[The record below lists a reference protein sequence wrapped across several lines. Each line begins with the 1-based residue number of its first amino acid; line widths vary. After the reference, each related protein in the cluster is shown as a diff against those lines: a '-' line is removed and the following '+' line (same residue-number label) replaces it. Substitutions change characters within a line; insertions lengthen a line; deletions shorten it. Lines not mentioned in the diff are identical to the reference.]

1 MNRLT
6 ETAAIKHE
14 PRSDLQSAEFSRI
27 LLIKPSALG
36 DVVHTIPVLVKLRA
50 RYPRARID
58 WLITPE
64 NAEVVRHHPALS
76 NVVLFA
82 RRDFSKPG
90 QKWRATLGFFD
101 LLKQIRR
108 AKYDLVVDMHGQVRS
123 ALFALI
129 SGARVRIG
137 FDRPIEFSRTISA
150 EHDLKNVPNRGW
162 RGAREGSWIAYTH
175 RIPIPTL
182 DVHAIDRYLWVG
194 SLLGFDD
201 EPPDLAIHLSPET
214 IHNVDRLLDEHG
226 VPAGKPLVV
235 LVPGTIWET
244 KHWTIEG
251 FAGVARE
258 FLREGFAV
266 ALAGTKR
273 DETRCQQIA
282 AAAPGT
288 INLCGKTTPA
298 DLAGLIQRAEVAVT
312 NDSGS
317 MHVAASLDKPMVSV
331 FGPTNPVHIG
341 PYQRPESVVRVDLPC
356 SPCNYRRLSQC
367 PFDHACMKQV
377 TSDDGRGARTE
388 NSRGGKT
395 VACAV
400 LSAGPLGAVTKSAED
415 SGRYN
420 ERRREDA
427 CALPKLCQ
435 TKTAVM
441 ENFARS
447 AFGGRCVFASLFH
460 RCAI

>member
-1 MNRLT
+1 MITFWRLSNQVEHART
-6 ETAAIKHE
+6 RKGGATA
-14 PRSDLQSAEFSRI
+14 LQSAEFARI

-50 RYPRARID
+50 RYPHARID

-90 QKWRATLGFFD
+90 QRSRAMLGFFL

-137 FDRPIEFSRTISA
+137 FDRPIKFSRTISV
-150 EHDLKNVPNRGW
+150 EHDLRNVPSHGW
-162 RGAREGSWIAYTH
+162 RGAREGFWIAYTH

-194 SLLGFDD
+194 SLLGFND
-201 EPPDLAIHLSPET
+201 EPPDLAIHLSAET
-214 IHNVDRLLDEHG
+214 VRNVEQLLKQHG
-226 VPAGKPLVV
+226 VSGSKPLVV

-244 KHWTIEG
+244 KHWTIDG
-251 FAGVARE
+251 FAGVARH

-266 ALAGTKR
+266 VLAGTKR
-273 DETRCQQIA
+273 DETRCHQIA

-288 INLCGKTTPA
+288 CDLCGKTTPA
-298 DLAGLIQRAEVAVT
+298 DLAALIRRAEVAVT

-317 MHVAASLDKPMVSV
+317 MHAAASLGKPMVSV

-341 PYQRPESVVRVDLPC
+341 PYERPESVVRVDLPC
-356 SPCNYRRLSQC
+356 SPCNYRRLTQC
-367 PFDHACMKQV
+367 PFDHACMEKV
-377 TSDDGRGARTE
+377 TSAMVVERAE
-388 NSRGGKT
+388 KILASASAT
-395 VACAV
+395 VE
-400 LSAGPLGAVTKSAED
+400 K
-415 SGRYN
+415 
-420 ERRREDA
+420 
-427 CALPKLCQ
+427 
-435 TKTAVM
+435 
-441 ENFARS
+441 
-447 AFGGRCVFASLFH
+447 
-460 RCAI
+460 

>member
-1 MNRLT
+1 LVVKNLFVSGQ
-6 ETAAIKHE
+6 IE
-14 PRSDLQSAEFSRI
+14 PPKNPDALALRSAEFSRI

-36 DVVHTIPVLVKLRA
+36 DVVHTLPVLVKLRA

-64 NAEVVRHHPALS
+64 NAEVVRYHPALS

-82 RRDFSKPG
+82 RRDFSKRG
-90 QKWRATLGFFD
+90 RRWRAVLSFVD

-108 AKYDLVVDMHGQVRS
+108 AKYELVIDMHGQVRS
-123 ALFALI
+123 AFFTLI

-137 FDRPIEFSRTISA
+137 FDRPIKRGVTISA
-150 EHDLKNVPNRGW
+150 EHDLKNVPNHGW

-182 DVHAIDRYLWVG
+182 DVHAIDRYLWVTP
-194 SLLGFDD
+194 LLGLDD
-201 EPPDLAIHLSPET
+201 NPPDLTIHLSPEASDRV
-214 IHNVDRLLDEHG
+214 NRLLEEHD
-226 VPAGKPLVV
+226 VPASKPLVV

-251 FAGVARE
+251 FAGVARQ
-258 FLREGFAV
+258 FLQDGFAV
-266 ALAGTKR
+266 ALVGTKR
-273 DETRCQQIA
+273 DQLRCRQIA

-288 INLCGKTTPA
+288 CDLSGQTTSA
-298 DLAGLIQRAEVAVT
+298 DLAALIRRAEVAVT

-317 MHVAASLDKPMVSV
+317 MHVAASLGKPMVSV

-341 PYQRPESVVRVDLPC
+341 PYERPESVVRVDLPC

-377 TSDDGRGARTE
+377 TSTMVVERVR
-388 NSRGGKT
+388 KI
-395 VACAV
+395 
-400 LSAGPLGAVTKSAED
+400 LSAAKSHPEGVAAFVSNAE
-415 SGRYN
+415 
-420 ERRREDA
+420 
-427 CALPKLCQ
+427 
-435 TKTAVM
+435 
-441 ENFARS
+441 
-447 AFGGRCVFASLFH
+447 
-460 RCAI
+460 

>member
-1 MNRLT
+1 MNVQIENAQT
-6 ETAAIKHE
+6 KHRDASE
-14 PRSDLQSAEFSRI
+14 LQSTEFSRI

-50 RYPRARID
+50 RYPGARID

-64 NAEVVRHHPALS
+64 NADIVRCHPALS
-76 NVVLFA
+76 NVVLFS
-82 RRDFSKPG
+82 RRDFSKRG
-90 QKWRATLGFFD
+90 RRWRALVAFFD

-108 AKYDLVVDMHGQVRS
+108 AKYDLVVDMHGQLRS
-123 ALFALI
+123 AFFALV
-129 SGARVRIG
+129 SGAHVRIG
-137 FDRPIEFSRTISA
+137 FDRPIKRGLTVSA
-150 EHDLKNVPNRGW
+150 EHGLRNVPSHGW

-175 RIPIPTL
+175 RISIPTL

-194 SLLGFDD
+194 LLLGFDD
-201 EPPDLAIHLSPET
+201 DPPDLTIHLSSDT
-214 IHNVDRLLDEHG
+214 VRNVEQLLEEHG
-226 VPAGKPLVV
+226 VTPDMLLVI

-251 FAGVARE
+251 FAGVARQ
-258 FLREGFAV
+258 FLHDGFAV

-273 DETRCQQIA
+273 DQERCRQIA

-288 INLCGKTTPA
+288 CDLSGKTTPA
-298 DLAGLIQRAEVAVT
+298 ELAALIRRAEVAVT

-317 MHVAASLDKPMVSV
+317 MHVAASLGKPMVSI

-377 TSDDGRGARTE
+377 TPEMVVERVR
-388 NSRGGKT
+388 KI
-395 VACAV
+395 VA
-400 LSAGPLGAVTKSAED
+400 
-415 SGRYN
+415 
-420 ERRREDA
+420 
-427 CALPKLCQ
+427 
-435 TKTAVM
+435 TAQA
-441 ENFARS
+441 NPQ
-447 AFGGRCVFASLFH
+447 L
-460 RCAI
+460 

>member
-1 MNRLT
+1 LNRRI
-6 ETAAIKHE
+6 ETAQIKS
-14 PRSDLQSAEFSRI
+14 RDARALQSAEFSRI

-64 NAEVVRHHPALS
+64 NAEVVRCHPALT

-82 RRDFSKPG
+82 RRDFSKRG
-90 QKWRATLGFFD
+90 HRWHALMAFFD

-108 AKYDLVVDMHGQVRS
+108 AKYDLIVDMHGQVRS
-123 ALFALI
+123 AFFALI

-137 FDRPIEFSRTISA
+137 FDRPVKRTLTVSA
-150 EHDLKNVPNRGW
+150 EHDLKNVPSHGW
-162 RGAREGSWIAYTH
+162 RGAREGSWLAYTH
-175 RIPIPTL
+175 RIPITTL

-194 SLLGFDD
+194 ELLGFDHD
-201 EPPDLAIHLSPET
+201 PADLKIHLPSEA
-214 IHNVDRLLDEHG
+214 ILKVQRLLEEHG
-226 VPAGKPLVV
+226 VRADMPLVV

-258 FLREGFAV
+258 FLRDGFAV
-266 ALAGTKR
+266 ALAGTIR
-273 DETRCQQIA
+273 DQQRCRQIA
-282 AAAPGT
+282 AAAPGACD
-288 INLCGKTTPA
+288 LSGKTTPA
-298 DLAGLIQRAEVAVT
+298 ELAALIRRAEVAVT

-341 PYQRPESVVRVDLPC
+341 PYERPESVVRVDLPC

-377 TSDDGRGARTE
+377 TSAMVVERVEKIFAT
-388 NSRGGKT
+388 
-395 VACAV
+395 
-400 LSAGPLGAVTKSAED
+400 TK
-415 SGRYN
+415 
-420 ERRREDA
+420 
-427 CALPKLCQ
+427 
-435 TKTAVM
+435 
-441 ENFARS
+441 
-447 AFGGRCVFASLFH
+447 
-460 RCAI
+460 

>member
-1 MNRLT
+1 LKRQIESSQTDNRDT
-6 ETAAIKHE
+6 
-14 PRSDLQSAEFSRI
+14 SGVQSAEFSRI

-64 NAEVVRHHPALS
+64 NAEIVRCHPALS

-82 RRDFSKPG
+82 RRDFSMRG
-90 QKWRATLGFFD
+90 RKWRAVLAFLD

-108 AKYDLVVDMHGQVRS
+108 AQYDLVIDMHGQVRS
-123 ALFALI
+123 AFFSLI

-137 FDRPIEFSRTISA
+137 FDRPIKRALTVSA
-150 EHDLKNVPNRGW
+150 EHDLRNLPSHGW

-182 DVHAIDRYLWVG
+182 DVHAIDRYLWVAP
-194 SLLGFDD
+194 LLGLDD
-201 EPPDLAIHLSPET
+201 DPPDLTIHLSSET
-214 IHNVDRLLDEHG
+214 TFKVRRLLEEHG
-226 VPAGKPLVV
+226 VPASRQLVV

-251 FAGVARE
+251 FAGVARA
-258 FLREGFAV
+258 FLRDGFAV

-273 DETRCQQIA
+273 DQQRCRQIA
-282 AAAPGT
+282 AAAPGA
-288 INLCGKTTPA
+288 CDFSGKTTPA
-298 DLAGLIQRAEVAVT
+298 ELAALIQRAEVAVT

-317 MHVAASLDKPMVSV
+317 MHVAASLGKPMVSV

-367 PFDHACMKQV
+367 PFDHACMTQV
-377 TSDDGRGARTE
+377 TSAMVVERVQKILAAAR
-388 NSRGGKT
+388 
-395 VACAV
+395 
-400 LSAGPLGAVTKSAED
+400 
-415 SGRYN
+415 
-420 ERRREDA
+420 
-427 CALPKLCQ
+427 
-435 TKTAVM
+435 
-441 ENFARS
+441 
-447 AFGGRCVFASLFH
+447 
-460 RCAI
+460 

>member
-1 MNRLT
+1 LNGQ
-6 ETAAIKHE
+6 IKNKRIKKTRASE
-14 PRSDLQSAEFSRI
+14 LQSAEFSRI

-50 RYPRARID
+50 RYSHARID

-64 NAEVVRHHPALS
+64 NAEIVRCHPALS

-82 RRDFSKPG
+82 RRDFSKRG
-90 QKWRATLGFFD
+90 RRWRALLAFFD

-108 AKYDLVVDMHGQVRS
+108 ARYDLVIDMHGQMRS

-137 FDRPIEFSRTISA
+137 FDRPIKFSRTISA
-150 EHDLKNVPNRGW
+150 EHDLKNIPSHGW

-194 SLLGFDD
+194 PLLGLDD
-201 EPPDLAIHLSPET
+201 DPPDLTIHLSADT
-214 IHNVDRLLDEHG
+214 VHNVERLLVEHG
-226 VPAGKPLVV
+226 VPASAPLVV

-244 KHWTIEG
+244 KHWTIDG
-251 FAGVARE
+251 FAGVARQ
-258 FLREGFAV
+258 FLQDGFAV

-273 DETRCQQIA
+273 DQQRCRRIA
-282 AAAPGT
+282 AGAPGT
-288 INLCGKTTPA
+288 CDLSGKTTPA
-298 DLAGLIQRAEVAVT
+298 QLAALIRRAEVAVT

-317 MHVAASLDKPMVSV
+317 MHVAASLGKPMVSV

-377 TSDDGRGARTE
+377 TSAMVVERARKILAA
-388 NSRGGKT
+388 GK
-395 VACAV
+395 ANPN
-400 LSAGPLGAVTKSAED
+400 L
-415 SGRYN
+415 
-420 ERRREDA
+420 
-427 CALPKLCQ
+427 
-435 TKTAVM
+435 
-441 ENFARS
+441 
-447 AFGGRCVFASLFH
+447 
-460 RCAI
+460 

>member
-1 MNRLT
+1 MNVQ
-6 ETAAIKHE
+6 IKNAQTKHRDASE
-14 PRSDLQSAEFSRI
+14 LQSTEFSRI

-50 RYPRARID
+50 RYPNARID

-64 NAEVVRHHPALS
+64 NADIVRCHPALS

-82 RRDFSKPG
+82 RRDFSKRG
-90 QKWRATLGFFD
+90 RRWRAVVSFFD

-108 AKYDLVVDMHGQVRS
+108 AKYDLVVDMHGQLRS
-123 ALFALI
+123 AFFALV

-137 FDRPIEFSRTISA
+137 FDRPIKRELTVSA
-150 EHDLKNVPNRGW
+150 EHDLRNVPIHGW

-175 RIPIPTL
+175 RISIPTL

-194 SLLGFDD
+194 PLLGFDD
-201 EPPDLAIHLSPET
+201 DPPDLTIHLSSDT
-214 IHNVDRLLDEHG
+214 VRNVEQLLEDHG
-226 VPAGKPLVV
+226 VTPDMPLVI

-251 FAGVARE
+251 FAGVARH
-258 FLREGFAV
+258 FLGEGFAV

-273 DETRCQQIA
+273 DEERCRQIA

-288 INLCGKTTPA
+288 CDLSGKTTPA
-298 DLAGLIQRAEVAVT
+298 ELAALIRRAEVAVT

-317 MHVAASLDKPMVSV
+317 MHVAASLGKPMVSI

-377 TSDDGRGARTE
+377 TPAMVVERVR
-388 NSRGGKT
+388 KI
-395 VACAV
+395 VAMA
-400 LSAGPLGAVTKSAED
+400 K
-415 SGRYN
+415 
-420 ERRREDA
+420 
-427 CALPKLCQ
+427 
-435 TKTAVM
+435 
-441 ENFARS
+441 
-447 AFGGRCVFASLFH
+447 
-460 RCAI
+460 

>member
-1 MNRLT
+1 MPAR
-6 ETAAIKHE
+6 
-14 PRSDLQSAEFSRI
+14 DLDGPQGRAYSTLRTAEFSRI

-50 RYPRARID
+50 RYPSARID

-64 NAEVVRHHPALS
+64 NADIVRCHPALS

-82 RRDFSKPG
+82 RRDFSKRG
-90 QKWRATLGFFD
+90 RRWRALVSFFD

-108 AKYDLVVDMHGQVRS
+108 VKYDLVVDMHGQLRS
-123 ALFALI
+123 AFFALV

-137 FDRPIEFSRTISA
+137 FDRPIKRELTVSA
-150 EHDLKNVPNRGW
+150 EHDLRNVPSHGW

-175 RIPIPTL
+175 RVSIPTL

-194 SLLGFDD
+194 PLLGFDD
-201 EPPDLAIHLSPET
+201 DPPDLTIHLSSDTVRNAE
-214 IHNVDRLLDEHG
+214 HLLEEHG
-226 VPAGKPLVV
+226 VTPNVPLVI

-251 FAGVARE
+251 FAGVARQ
-258 FLREGFAV
+258 FLHEGFAV

-273 DETRCQQIA
+273 DQERCQQIA
-282 AAAPGT
+282 ATAPGACD
-288 INLCGKTTPA
+288 LSGKTTPA
-298 DLAGLIQRAEVAVT
+298 ELAALIRRAEVAVT

-317 MHVAASLDKPMVSV
+317 MHVAASLGKPMVSI

-367 PFDHACMKQV
+367 PFNHACMKQV
-377 TSDDGRGARTE
+377 TPAMVVERVR
-388 NSRGGKT
+388 KI
-395 VACAV
+395 VATA
-400 LSAGPLGAVTKSAED
+400 
-415 SGRYN
+415 
-420 ERRREDA
+420 
-427 CALPKLCQ
+427 Q
-435 TKTAVM
+435 T
-441 ENFARS
+441 NPQ
-447 AFGGRCVFASLFH
+447 L
-460 RCAI
+460 

>member
-1 MNRLT
+1 LNRQI
-6 ETAAIKHE
+6 ENARIKNTGAL
-14 PRSDLQSAEFSRI
+14 RLQCEEFSRI

-36 DVVHTIPVLVKLRA
+36 DVVHTLPVLVKLRA

-64 NAEVVRHHPALS
+64 NAEIVRCHPALS

-82 RRDFSKPG
+82 RRDFSKRG
-90 QKWRATLGFFD
+90 HRWSAMLAFVD
-101 LLKQIRR
+101 LLKRIRC
-108 AKYDLVVDMHGQVRS
+108 AKYDLVIDMHGQVRS
-123 ALFALI
+123 AFFSLI

-137 FDRPIEFSRTISA
+137 FDRPIKRRLTVST
-150 EHDLKNVPNRGW
+150 EHDLRNIPSHGW

-182 DVHAIDRYLWVG
+182 DVHAIDRYLWVAP
-194 SLLGFDD
+194 LLGLDD
-201 EPPDLAIHLSPET
+201 DPPDLTIHLSSET
-214 IHNVDRLLDEHG
+214 VQNVERLLKQHG
-226 VPAGKPLVV
+226 VSTSQPLVV

-251 FAGVARE
+251 FAGVARQ
-258 FLREGFAV
+258 FLHDGFAV

-273 DETRCQQIA
+273 DQHRCRQIA
-282 AAAPGT
+282 AVAPGSCD
-288 INLCGKTTPA
+288 LSGKTTPA
-298 DLAGLIQRAEVAVT
+298 DLAALIRRAEVAVT

-317 MHVAASLDKPMVSV
+317 MHLAASLGKPMVSV

-377 TSDDGRGARTE
+377 TSTMVVERVR
-388 NSRGGKT
+388 KI
-395 VACAV
+395 
-400 LSAGPLGAVTKSAED
+400 LSTAKAAAESA
-415 SGRYN
+415 
-420 ERRREDA
+420 
-427 CALPKLCQ
+427 L
-435 TKTAVM
+435 
-441 ENFARS
+441 
-447 AFGGRCVFASLFH
+447 
-460 RCAI
+460 

>member
-1 MNRLT
+1 MNGQTKTTKSPDALDL
-6 ETAAIKHE
+6 
-14 PRSDLQSAEFSRI
+14 RSVEFSRI

-64 NAEVVRHHPALS
+64 NAEIVRCHPALS

-82 RRDFSKPG
+82 RRDFSKRG
-90 QKWRATLGFFD
+90 RRWRAFLSFFD

-108 AKYDLVVDMHGQVRS
+108 AKYDLVIDMHGQVRS
-123 ALFALI
+123 AFFALI
-129 SGARVRIG
+129 TGARVRIG
-137 FDRPIEFSRTISA
+137 FDRPIKRTLTVSA
-150 EHDLKNVPNRGW
+150 EHDLKNVPSHGW

-194 SLLGFDD
+194 ELLGFDD
-201 EPPDLAIHLSPET
+201 TPPDLTIYLSPET
-214 IHNVDRLLDEHG
+214 IRNVDRLLSEKG
-226 VPAGKPLVV
+226 VSASQPLIV

-251 FAGVARE
+251 FAGVARQ
-258 FLREGFAV
+258 FLHDGYAV

-273 DETRCQQIA
+273 DERRSRQIA
-282 AAAPGT
+282 AAAPGACD
-288 INLCGKTTPA
+288 LSGKTTPA
-298 DLAGLIQRAEVAVT
+298 DLAALIRRAEVTVT

-317 MHVAASLDKPMVSV
+317 MHVAASLGKPMVSI

-341 PYQRPESVVRVDLPC
+341 PYERPDSVVRVDLPC

-367 PFDHACMKQV
+367 PYDHACMKQV
-377 TSDDGRGARTE
+377 TSAMVVERVQKILLTAK
-388 NSRGGKT
+388 SRPDV
-395 VACAV
+395 VAAV
-400 LSAGPLGAVTKSAED
+400 AAA
-415 SGRYN
+415 
-420 ERRREDA
+420 
-427 CALPKLCQ
+427 
-435 TKTAVM
+435 TAK
-441 ENFARS
+441 
-447 AFGGRCVFASLFH
+447 
-460 RCAI
+460 

>member
-1 MNRLT
+1 LSVERWALKFPVNGHI
-6 ETAAIKHE
+6 ETAQIKN
-14 PRSDLQSAEFSRI
+14 PDASTLRFAEFSRI

-36 DVVHTIPVLVKLRA
+36 DVVHTIPVLVKLRT
-50 RYPRARID
+50 RYPSARID

-82 RRDFSKPG
+82 RRDFSKRG
-90 QKWRATLGFFD
+90 HRWRAVLGFVD
-101 LLKQIRR
+101 LLKQIRG
-108 AKYDLVVDMHGQVRS
+108 ANYDLVIDMHGQVRS
-123 ALFALI
+123 AFFSLV

-137 FDRPIEFSRTISA
+137 FDRPVKFSRTVSA
-150 EHDLKNVPNRGW
+150 EHDLKNVPSHGW

-182 DVHAIDRYLWVG
+182 DVHAIDRYLGVG
-194 SLLGFDD
+194 ALLGFDD
-201 EPPDLAIHLSPET
+201 EPPDLTIHLSTET
-214 IHNVDRLLDEHG
+214 VSEVQQLLEEHD
-226 VPAGKPLVV
+226 VPASKPVVV

-258 FLREGFAV
+258 FLREGLAV
-266 ALAGTKR
+266 VLAGTKR
-273 DETRCQQIA
+273 DEARCRQIA

-288 INLCGKTTPA
+288 TDLCGKTTPA
-298 DLAGLIQRAEVAVT
+298 DLAALIQRAEVAVT

-317 MHVAASLDKPMVSV
+317 MHVAASLGKPTVSV

-341 PYQRPESVVRVDLPC
+341 PYERPESVVRLDLPC

-377 TSDDGRGARTE
+377 TSAMVVERAR
-388 NSRGGKT
+388 KIL
-395 VACAV
+395 AA
-400 LSAGPLGAVTKSAED
+400 AK
-415 SGRYN
+415 
-420 ERRREDA
+420 
-427 CALPKLCQ
+427 
-435 TKTAVM
+435 
-441 ENFARS
+441 
-447 AFGGRCVFASLFH
+447 
-460 RCAI
+460 